1 MKLFGKSYK
10 SYFNLLKG
18 KNKPN
23 FMHYAIGGQ
32 FEAFGIIEREM
43 LYFYCLKDGDFLIDV
58 GCGSGRL
65 AIPLSKNANIKYLG
79 TDVVPELVD
88 FAKEQSNRSDWKFKV
103 VDDFKIPAPNAS
115 ADMICMFSVL
125 THLLHE
131 HSYLYLEECKRV
143 LKPGGKV
150 IFSFLEFA
158 CPTHWAAFD
167 ATINDAR
174 VNTGHPLNVFI
185 EKNAI
190 EKFCQTLGFEIVEF
204 RDGMD
209 KFVPLP
215 HPLTLDNGEVVEEH
229 GHLGQSICVIRKP
242 Q

>member
-10 SYFNLLKG
+10 SYLNLIK
-18 KNKPN
+18 KDKKINT
-23 FMHYAIGGQ
+23 MQYAIGGE

-43 LYFYCLKDGDFLIDV
+43 LKFYGLKDGDFLIDV

-65 AIPLSKNANIKYLG
+65 AIPLSKQMNIKYLG
-79 TDVVPELVD
+79 TDVVSDLIEY
-88 FAKEQSNRSDWKFKV
+88 AKEHTNRPDWKFKV
-103 VDDFKIPAPNAS
+103 VDDFQIPEKNSS

-131 HSYLYLEECKRV
+131 HSYIYLEECKRV
-143 LKPGGKV
+143 LKPGGKLV
-150 IFSFLEFA
+150 FSFLEFA
-158 CPTHWAAFD
+158 CPPHWAAFE

-185 EKNAI
+185 ERNAI
-190 EKFCQTLGFEIVEF
+190 EKFCQFLGFEIIEF

-209 KFVPLP
+209 RFVPMP
-215 HPLTLDNGEVVEEH
+215 HPVSLDNGTIIEDY
-229 GHLGQSICVIRKP
+229 GSLGQSICVLQKP